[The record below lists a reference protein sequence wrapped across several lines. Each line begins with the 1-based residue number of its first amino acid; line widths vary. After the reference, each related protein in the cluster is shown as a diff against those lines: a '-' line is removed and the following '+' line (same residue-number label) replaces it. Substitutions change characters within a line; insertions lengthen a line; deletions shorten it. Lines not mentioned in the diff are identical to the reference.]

1 MFHGKLYC
9 HSDATAS
16 RYRFDKIATM
26 VITLVNYKFYVES
39 GDKDDK
45 RNIKHIAKD
54 ICSTVQ

>member
-1 MFHGKLYC
+1 MENYI
-9 HSDATAS
+9 ATPMLLLV
-16 RYRFDKIATM
+16 DIDLKIATM
-26 VITLVNYKFYVES
+26 VITLVNCKFYMES